1 MSAFMPTDFTKQARD
16 TKIKLDK
23 FFCIV
28 VREEALRIIEDMRKT
43 VQGGKYLEKLADI
56 QMYHFTDEE
65 AIEEAYELV
74 KKSVMKKQ

>member
-1 MSAFMPTDFTKQARD
+1 MCGRNHKLCGLVGMIEQAINSINM
-16 TKIKLDK
+16 T
-23 FFCIV
+23 
-28 VREEALRIIEDMRKT
+28 EELHK
-43 VQGGKYLEKLADI
+43 KLADI